1 MLPDTHSADTL
12 IFCQRLHQLIAEI
25 KVGSEGLTVSI
36 GACMSDSDSTF
47 TELFKH
53 ADNAVYQAKANG
65 KNTTY
70 MHS

>member
-1 MLPDTHSADTL
+1 
-12 IFCQRLHQLIAEI
+12 
-25 KVGSEGLTVSI
+25 LTVSV
-36 GACMSDSDSTF
+36 GACMSDSNSTF